1 VAARHV
7 DHYLTWGEPPD
18 QVAEKIAGVR
28 AAAAKQQR
36 KLRFGI
42 RLHIIVRQTEEEAW
56 KAADQLISH
65 LSDKTVALAQ
75 QNLARQDSQGQK
87 RMLKLQKQAGGLR
100 TREALEISPNLLR
113 LLAGLET
120 PTEGSVTVAGS
131 RVDAA
136 NSAART
142 NAPRPEVRLLFQDA
156 ALLPWLTVLENVR
169 LAAPKNR
176 NRKEAA
182 SRALQMVGLESR
194 AKDWPTILSGGQR
207 QRVALARALAS
218 EAPILLLDEP
228 LGALDALTRLEM
240 QNLIEQ
246 IWIHQRFAGV
256 LVTHD
261 VEEAVALADR
271 VLIMDDGRLIAE
283 NEIDLPH
290 PRNRNAPEFI
300 VLKEYLLESVMSGKS

>member
-1 VAARHV
+1 MVELEENQISIDQTKRTGWLVCLENVEKWFGEKRVLQNISLQINRAELVAVVGRSGSGKS
-7 DHYLTWGEPPD
+7 T
-18 QVAEKIAGVR
+18 
-28 AAAAKQQR
+28 
-36 KLRFGI
+36 
-42 RLHIIVRQTEEEAW
+42 
-56 KAADQLISH
+56 
-65 LSDKTVALAQ
+65 
-75 QNLARQDSQGQK
+75 
-87 RMLKLQKQAGGLR
+87 
-100 TREALEISPNLLR
+100 LLR

-142 NAPRPEVRLLFQDA
+142 NAPRPEVRLMFQDA

-182 SRALQMVGLESR
+182 SRALQMVGLDSR

-256 LVTHD
+256 LATHD